1 MGLHVGM
8 LRAEQAAGALAR
20 DVLYFVHP
28 GAAAVIALAGV
39 ALGILVRQHAAHC
52 GHHGRRY
59 HVFRGNQFNV
69 PALAAKLTLHG
80 PRHLCIALGH
90 KADGVQHIRVHVH
103 PPYLVVFQLSFFS
116 IQRNAVVHKH
126 RLCYDENGR
135 WPAFLR
141 RFCHMRTKQ
150 DTLQIVNRLKEEYP
164 LAECTLDYDSAWQL
178 LVSVRLAAQC
188 TDARV
193 NIVTEELFA
202 KYPTLEALAAAGADN
217 IEAIV
222 RPCGLGRSKARDL
235 AAMSNMLLNEFDGRV
250 PQAMEDLLKLPG
262 VGRKSANLVRGDVF
276 GLPAVVAD
284 THCIRL
290 SNRLGFVKDT
300 KDPVKVEKAL
310 VKVLPPEE
318 SNDFCHRCVL
328 HGRAV
333 CTARRPYCERCCL
346 AQLCPTGKKAL
357 AGTGC

>member
-1 MGLHVGM
+1 
-8 LRAEQAAGALAR
+8 
-20 DVLYFVHP
+20 
-28 GAAAVIALAGV
+28 
-39 ALGILVRQHAAHC
+39 
-52 GHHGRRY
+52 
-59 HVFRGNQFNV
+59 
-69 PALAAKLTLHG
+69 
-80 PRHLCIALGH
+80 
-90 KADGVQHIRVHVH
+90 
-103 PPYLVVFQLSFFS
+103 
-116 IQRNAVVHKH
+116 
-126 RLCYDENGR
+126 
-135 WPAFLR
+135 
-141 RFCHMRTKQ
+141 MRTKQ

-217 IEAIV
+217 IE
-222 RPCGLGRSKARDL
+222 
-235 AAMSNMLLNEFDGRV
+235 AMSNMLLNEFDGRV

>member
-1 MGLHVGM
+1 
-8 LRAEQAAGALAR
+8 
-20 DVLYFVHP
+20 
-28 GAAAVIALAGV
+28 
-39 ALGILVRQHAAHC
+39 
-52 GHHGRRY
+52 
-59 HVFRGNQFNV
+59 
-69 PALAAKLTLHG
+69 
-80 PRHLCIALGH
+80 
-90 KADGVQHIRVHVH
+90 
-103 PPYLVVFQLSFFS
+103 
-116 IQRNAVVHKH
+116 
-126 RLCYDENGR
+126 
-135 WPAFLR
+135 
-141 RFCHMRTKQ
+141 MRTKQ

-262 VGRKSANLVRGDVF
+262 VGRKSANLIRGDIF
-276 GLPAVVAD
+276 HLPAVVAD
-284 THCIRL
+284 THCIRMA
-290 SNRLGFVKDT
+290 NRIGFVTDT
-300 KDPVKVEKAL
+300 TDPVQVERAL

-318 SNDFCHRCVL
+318 SNDFCHRCVM
-328 HGRAV
+328 HGRVV
-333 CTARRPYCERCCL
+333 CTARKALCEVCCL
-346 AQLCPTGKKAL
+346 QDVCRTGKKTIKQETL
-357 AGTGC
+357 EELV